1 MIRNARISAVE
12 SRANFTNPR
21 LAAFKEKIASP
32 KKKAAK
38 KPSAKKAAAKTT
50 SPALIQ
56 KKSAGVAISR
66 KENPDDFTR
75 TLFVLNACTLDKE
88 RDFLSVLHIE
98 PAKKG
103 SRLIATDGRRLHV
116 AEISIRIKGGD
127 YRPVATKD
135 AISFG
140 ESVGGIRFPNWS
152 KVVPEKTRKRG
163 VINLAHTG
171 MGKDRK
177 ETDNLSLAFNTLVKQ
192 AGEPIN
198 VRYLE
203 DLTKKEWAVYCQG
216 EKQKAIVLKES
227 NSEMDTFAVI
237 MPLAA

>member
-1 MIRNARISAVE
+1 MIRNARISPVE
-12 SRANFTNPR
+12 SCANFTNPR

-38 KPSAKKAAAKTT
+38 KPSAKKTP
-50 SPALIQ
+50 SALIQ
-56 KKSAGVAISR
+56 KKLAGVVISR

-75 TLFVLNACTLDKE
+75 VLFVLKACTLDKE
-88 RDFLSVLHIE
+88 RDFLSVLHVE
-98 PAKKG
+98 PTKKG

-140 ESVGGIRFPNWS
+140 EPVGGINFPNWS

-171 MGKDRK
+171 IGKDRK
-177 ETDNLSLAFNTLVKQ
+177 ETDNLSLAFNTLIKQ

-227 NSEMDTFAVI
+227 NSEMDTFAII
-237 MPLAA
+237 MPLVA

>member
-1 MIRNARISAVE
+1 MIRNARISPVE

-38 KPSAKKAAAKTT
+38 KPSTKKAKAKTT
-50 SPALIQ
+50 PSALIQ
-56 KKSAGVAISR
+56 RKPVGVVISR

-75 TLFVLNACTLDKE
+75 TLFVLKACSNDKTYE
-88 RDFLSVLHIE
+88 YLTVLHIE
-98 PAKKG
+98 PTKKG

-116 AEISIRIKGGD
+116 AEISVRIKGGD
-127 YRPVATKD
+127 YRPVITKD

-140 ESVGGIRFPNWS
+140 EPVGGIKFPNWS
-152 KVVPEKTRKRG
+152 KVVPGKTRKRG

-192 AGEPIN
+192 TGEPVN